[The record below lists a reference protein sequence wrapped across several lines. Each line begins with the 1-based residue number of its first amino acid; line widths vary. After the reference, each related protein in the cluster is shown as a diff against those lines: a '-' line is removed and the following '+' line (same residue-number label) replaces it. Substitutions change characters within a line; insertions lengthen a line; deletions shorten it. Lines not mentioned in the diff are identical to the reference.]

1 MPEQKIERCIG
12 GKMQVNLFKD
22 NQEVVFGIRYN
33 KHLYIDDQHVLTF
46 SFWKWD
52 LVFDW

>member
-1 MPEQKIERCIG
+1 MK
-12 GKMQVNLFKD
+12 VDLFKD

-33 KHLYIDDQHVLTF
+33 KHLYVDNQHILVI

-52 LVFDW
+52 LQIVW